1 MGTVGVGGAFTC
13 GFDALDTTSIR
24 KWFRTRLFI
33 VTNYQITVFLVKE
46 GLGPIFCYMVGLYT
60 MGKNG

>member
-24 KWFRTRLFI
+24 KMIQNNVIYRHELSNNSI
-33 VTNYQITVFLVKE
+33 SS
-46 GLGPIFCYMVGLYT
+46 
-60 MGKNG
+60 